1 MGSNFSWHFL
11 WDICILTVWYKKN
24 RHVWSLE
31 KFQLFLHTL
40 DRIYLLYPLLFWQI
54 FSNSTFLLYIK
65 SLEKLLSSLKW
76 PPPTYLRLGN
86 CRIKRRQAFSTAFS
100 ILFWYINQ
108 RRFLYYV
115 QSKDQRRSEGKFT
128 FLIFTNVCI
137 LIIYDDD
144 MYIILVKFFWIMVRK
159 CCFVK

>member
-1 MGSNFSWHFL
+1 MIPWEISTF
-11 WDICILTVWYKKN
+11 
-24 RHVWSLE
+24 
-31 KFQLFLHTL
+31 FLHTL
-40 DRIYLLYPLLFWQI
+40 DRIYLLYPLPFFWQI

-76 PPPTYLRLGN
+76 PPTYLRLGN

-128 FLIFTNVCI
+128 FFLVFTNVCV
-137 LIIYDDD
+137 LSYDD
-144 MYIILVKFFWIMVRK
+144 MYIILVKFFLDHGKKVLFCQIMFLYQIVFDMNDPK
-159 CCFVK
+159 

>member
-1 MGSNFSWHFL
+1 MDSNFSWHFL
-11 WDICILTVWYKKN
+11 CSICILTVWYKKKPS
-24 RHVWSLE
+24 RLIPCEIST
-31 KFQLFLHTL
+31 FFLHTL
-40 DRIYLLYPLLFWQI
+40 DHIYLLYPLPFFWQI

-76 PPPTYLRLGN
+76 PPTYLRLGN

-128 FLIFTNVCI
+128 FFNFYLCLYTHMMILCI
-137 LIIYDDD
+137 L
-144 MYIILVKFFWIMVRK
+144 F
-159 CCFVK
+159 